1 MSALS
6 IIARLLLSMALIVNG
21 SAGAMVGAHAMTDHA
36 QPQPARHV
44 DASGAVSG
52 HDENT
57 GLAFAE
63 PSCHHM
69 QGMAAPAVPSD
80 TPAATLG
87 HGPNHAPDCCGSA
100 DCRSGC
106 AQHCAAA
113 IAGTVVVQSTVIPRV
128 GLMLPLPTSHV
139 SPTLPHLIRPPIG

>member
-57 GLAFAE
+57 GLAFSE
-63 PSCHHM
+63 QSSHHI
-69 QGMAAPAVPSD
+69 QGLAAPAGPSG
-80 TPAATLG
+80 TPAATRG
-87 HGPNHAPDCCGSA
+87 HGTNPAPDSLGSA
-100 DCRSGC
+100 GPGN
-106 AQHCAAA
+106 AA
-113 IAGTVVVQSTVIPRV
+113 VR
-128 GLMLPLPTSHV
+128 
-139 SPTLPHLIRPPIG
+139 